1 MEFSIEITLPSGKQC
16 RVNELNNRDYLTIIK
31 FAQNEDY
38 VGLSQMFDNL
48 FIEPDMNIFD
58 RFYLL
63 IYIRMMFIEGS
74 ISLTVGDRQVELQL
88 ATILDKLEASY
99 VDLETTFE
107 YNGIEVV
114 LDIPCVTF
122 YSSVDDFFISTIK
135 SVKIADKVLTFN
147 MLSSIEQA
155 EVIDNLPAPILDYI
169 TKYIGTIKSNLLDI
183 TLIEAN
189 EDVGVERASIDVI
202 GNGVIQFVTNIFSTN
217 LESFYSLIYSF
228 QNTILPG
235 SNLFFEISP
244 IESKIIL
251 NAHSKRV
258 KEENEKLQ
266 KQK

>member
-122 YSSVDDFFISTIK
+122 YNSVDDFFISTIK

-169 TKYIGTIKSNLLDI
+169 TKYISTIKSNLLDI

-202 GNGVIQFVTNIFSTN
+202 GNGVIQFITNIFNTN

>member
-38 VGLSQMFDNL
+38 AGLSQMFDNL

-122 YSSVDDFFISTIK
+122 YNSVDDFFISTIK
-135 SVKIADKVLTFN
+135 SVKIAGKVLTFN